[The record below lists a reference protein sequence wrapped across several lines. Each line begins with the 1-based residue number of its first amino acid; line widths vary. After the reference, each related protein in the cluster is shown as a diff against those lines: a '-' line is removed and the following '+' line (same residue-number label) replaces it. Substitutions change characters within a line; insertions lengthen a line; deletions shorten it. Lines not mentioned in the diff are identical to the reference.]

1 MCVIRVGN
9 TGTTSNSEVTEVAL
23 NITTSKKD
31 ENCTVDCLEPFDLIF
46 KMTIRSN
53 SINVYRYV
61 DSTYFVHPIDF
72 ALKMTIS

>member
-53 SINVYRYV
+53 SI
-61 DSTYFVHPIDF
+61 
-72 ALKMTIS
+72 KMTSCVYFWDQEQAVIHVCKQCAS

>member
-1 MCVIRVGN
+1 M
-9 TGTTSNSEVTEVAL
+9 AL
-23 NITTSKKD
+23 NITASKKD

-53 SINVYRYV
+53 SINVYV